1 MPDSIHATWTP
12 ARTAKLLPWQAP
24 DMTTALL
31 RGLKCECPVCGKG
44 NIFNGYLTVVKECSA
59 CGAPLG
65 RIRAD
70 DLPPYLTILIVGHF
84 VVPGMLALEKS
95 SSPPM
100 WVHAAI
106 WVPLTLIMTLG
117 LLRPIKGAAVGL
129 MLRLGLMS
137 PEANA

>member
-1 MPDSIHATWTP
+1 
-12 ARTAKLLPWQAP
+12 
-24 DMTTALL
+24 MTTALL